1 MHFRPLAACLIVTSL
16 SAGGAALG
24 CEMVPLVA
32 PARLDTLTEPQPT
45 LAWRG
50 DPGRV
55 YRVQVAALLP
65 EARVVASHDVE
76 VVGTSFRLPTALP
89 LERAAVKVLISR
101 GCPKLEAQDIHAQGP
116 SFFIDT
122 RAACA
127 IDAGSLKQT
136 PAGVVEWSGVAR
148 AQGYSLRLF
157 ASRGESGSSLLPLQE
172 VMLSQPQWNAAAAV
186 ATPAGAA
193 SRIATVQ
200 AICDGLPGR
209 PVAWPLAAR

>member
-1 MHFRPLAACLIVTSL
+1 MSSSPLAAPLIAAALFT
-16 SAGGAALG
+16 ATAALG
-24 CEMVPLVA
+24 CETTPLAA
-32 PARLDTLTEPQPT
+32 PAGLDTLADRQPT
-45 LAWRG
+45 LTWRG
-50 DPGRV
+50 DPALR
-55 YRVQVAALLP
+55 YRVQVVALLP

-76 VVGTSFRLPTALP
+76 VAGTSFRLPAALP

-101 GCPKLEAQDIHAQGP
+101 GCPKLEAQDVHAQGP

-136 PAGVVEWSGVAR
+136 PAGLVEWGGVAR
-148 AQGYSLRLF
+148 AHGYSLRLF
-157 ASRGESGSSLLPLQE
+157 ASRGESGGSLLPLQE
-172 VMLSQPQWNAAAAV
+172 VMLSQPQWNAAAAL
-186 ATPAGAA
+186 AAPAGAT